1 MKIISSFLLAC
12 QNVEL
17 GTYEEL
23 LQHLIHVHKI
33 CRKFY
38 EATNATQFAQ
48 PPPIPTADPKVIDLD
63 GPEVIDLDADEEEA
77 VNVTAPEAI
86 AEVVEIIDPEVSLYK
101 DYYIPYARHYK
112 PRFVYFL
119 KFIYVL

>member
-38 EATNATQFAQ
+38 NCTEVQSEVTQ
-48 PPPIPTADPKVIDLD
+48 PSPTIRTE
-63 GPEVIDLDADEEEA
+63 PEVIDLDGDKEEA
-77 VNVTAPEAI
+77 VNVTALVEAV
-86 AEVVEIIDPEVSLYK
+86 AEVVEINHQVN
-101 DYYIPYARHYK
+101 
-112 PRFVYFL
+112 
-119 KFIYVL
+119 